1 MKVSSINSSSTNI
14 AMQQRRTF
22 TPPPSK
28 ARIFYNDHKA
38 TTYSSGILAA
48 GVGVIYLLNTK
59 HISTLAKS
67 IAHSM
72 SKISAEPV
80 APKRLASIMSGDELL
95 TKLPHLTKTNYEA
108 TPENIQKCILKAD
121 LHSHSNYS
129 DGTGLVK
136 NLLDDATDYADVLF
150 NKTRQKFIYA
160 LSDHDT
166 VEGLKEAM
174 TIMAGKPERYNN
186 LNFVPAIEVSFAHKA
201 EKTGNPCE
209 IAELLVYGINP
220 YSPKVNKFLDN
231 IRQKRTDM
239 IHNFIKEASKA
250 CPLTKF
256 SFDEFSKYYEFEKY
270 GNLMNIHWRV
280 YHYAQTKH
288 AVTQHASRMNQN
300 AELLYAKI
308 MENSKGAS
316 IGKLHDDGKLP
327 ADIQES
333 EAFKDI
339 MHKYEPHVENG
350 KIIASSENT
359 FEEVINAFKDEK
371 GIFMAFA
378 HPYYYAERV
387 DNPAEGLK
395 YFMEHSNGLIK
406 ASESF
411 HQAYQ
416 SRIRPEDIENLQKET
431 EKLGLLNLGGQDNH
445 NRKLFEYN

>member
-1 MKVSSINSSSTNI
+1 MKVSPVNLSNSNVS
-14 AMQQRRTF
+14 MQHRRTF
-22 TPPPSK
+22 TAPPSK

-48 GVGVIYLLNTK
+48 GVGTIYLLNSR

-67 IAHSM
+67 IARSM
-72 SKISAEPV
+72 SKISADTV
-80 APKRLASIMSGDELL
+80 DPKRLASIMSGDELL
-95 TKLPHLTKTNYEA
+95 AKLPHLSKINYKA
-108 TPENIQKCILKAD
+108 SPDNIQKGILKAD

-129 DGTGLVK
+129 DGEGLVK

-150 NKTRQKFIYA
+150 TKTKQKFIYA

-174 TIMAGKPERYNN
+174 TIMAGNPQRYQN

-201 EKTGNPCE
+201 SKTGNPCE

-220 YSPKVNKFLDN
+220 YSAKVNQFLDN
-231 IRQKRTDM
+231 IRKKRTDM
-239 IHNFIKEASKA
+239 IQNFIKDASKE

-256 SFDEFSKYYEFEKY
+256 SFEEFSKYYEFEKY

-280 YHYAQTKH
+280 YHYTQTKH
-288 AVTQHASRMNQN
+288 AITQYASKINKDP
-300 AELLYAKI
+300 ELLYNKI

-316 IGKLHDDGKLP
+316 IGKLHDEGKLP

-333 EAFKDI
+333 QNFKDI

-387 DNPAEGLK
+387 DNPVEGLK
-395 YFMEHSNGLIK
+395 YFMEHSHGLIK
-406 ASESF
+406 GSESY

-416 SRIRPEDIENLQKET
+416 SRIKPDDIEHLQKET

-445 NRKLFEYN
+445 KRKLF

>member
-1 MKVSSINSSSTNI
+1 MKVSPVNLSNSNVS
-14 AMQQRRTF
+14 MQHRRTF
-22 TPPPSK
+22 TAPPSK

-48 GVGVIYLLNTK
+48 GVGTIYLLNSR

-72 SKISAEPV
+72 SKISADIV
-80 APKRLASIMSGDELL
+80 DPKRLASIMSGDELL
-95 TKLPHLTKTNYEA
+95 RALPRLTKINYEA
-108 TPENIQKCILKAD
+108 TPDNIQKGILKAD

-129 DGTGLVK
+129 DGAGLVK

-150 NKTRQKFIYA
+150 GKTKQKFIYA

-174 TIMAGKPERYNN
+174 TIMAGNPERYKN

-201 EKTGNPCE
+201 SKTGNPCE
-209 IAELLVYGINP
+209 IAELLVYGVNP
-220 YSPKVNKFLDN
+220 YSAKVNQFLDN

-239 IHNFIKEASKA
+239 IQNFIKDASKS

-280 YHYAQTKH
+280 YHYTQTKH
-288 AVTQHASRMNQN
+288 AITQYASKINQDP
-300 AELLYAKI
+300 EILYNKI

-316 IGKLHDDGKLP
+316 IGKLHDEGKLP
-327 ADIQES
+327 ADIQEVQN
-333 EAFKDI
+333 FKDI

-387 DNPAEGLK
+387 DNPIEGLK

-416 SRIRPEDIENLQKET
+416 SRIKPEDIDNLQKET

-445 NRKLFEYN
+445 KRKLF